1 MNRLTDPQPAYVLK
15 IEDLHAAH
23 AADVGVILVQV
34 DQMARINNSA
44 GTATGDAVL
53 DEIGRRL
60 ENFAIDEFGHGS
72 CVERLDGPRFLIV
85 PAAPL
90 SLGALRAQERALHV
104 ALAEPIVGDPNGR
117 LSIRIVTAL
126 VTRDEPVADQLRQA
140 GDQLARPAS
149 ARDGVMVHAALSGG
163 EVAIHYQPQY
173 DVTTGAMTGVE
184 ALLRWQHPELGLLG
198 AGPLVTAARAAR
210 LECELTEHAHRVAL
224 AEMARWPR
232 QLGKLRVSLNIT
244 AADLGDPK
252 FADRFAAMAK
262 AAGVDPD
269 RLTLELT
276 EQAMLSDPA
285 SAAEQLAKIRNLGAA
300 IAIDDF
306 GTGYSSLALLARLPI
321 DYLKI
326 DSGFTRTIDGNDRDR
341 IVVRAI
347 VDLARALGLL
357 VVAEGIENERQ
368 LERLREL
375 GVATWQGFLKSGPV
389 PGDQLPG
396 LMGQ

>member
-1 MNRLTDPQPAYVLK
+1 MNRVSDSLSGCVRMLET
-15 IEDLHAAH
+15 LHIRH
-23 AADVGVILVQV
+23 EADAGVILVQV

-44 GTATGDAVL
+44 GTAAGDAVL

-60 ENFAIDEFGHGS
+60 ENFAGDEFGRGS
-72 CVERLDGPRFLIV
+72 CVQRLEGPRFLIV
-85 PAAPL
+85 PAVPL

-104 ALAEPIVGDPNGR
+104 ALAEPMVGDPKGR
-117 LSIRIVTAL
+117 LAIRIAAAL
-126 VTRDEPVADQLRQA
+126 IVRDEPIADQLRTA
-140 GDQLARPAS
+140 GDQLSRPAS
-149 ARDGVMVHAALSGG
+149 ARDGAMVTSALSHD
-163 EVAIHYQPQY
+163 EVVIHYQPQY
-173 DVTTGAMTGVE
+173 DVASGAMIGVE

-210 LECELTEHAHRVAL
+210 LERELTEHAHRVAL
-224 AEMARWPR
+224 AEIAAWPR
-232 QLGKLRVSLNIT
+232 ALAKLRVSLNIT
-244 AADLGDPK
+244 AADLGDPD

-262 AAGVDPD
+262 AARVDPD

-276 EQAMLSDPA
+276 EQAMLSEPA
-285 SAAEQLAKIRNLGAA
+285 NAAAQLSQIRALGSA

-306 GTGYSSLALLARLPI
+306 GTGYSSLSLLARLPI

-326 DSGFTRTIDGNDRDR
+326 DSGFTRSLDGSDRDR

-357 VVAEGIENERQ
+357 VVAEGIENEAQ
-368 LERLREL
+368 LARLAEL

-389 PGDQLPG
+389 PGSELPR
-396 LMGQ
+396 LMT

>member
-1 MNRLTDPQPAYVLK
+1 MNRLSETLSACVRKL
-15 IEDLHAAH
+15 ESLHARH
-23 AADVGVILVQV
+23 DADAGVMLVQI
-34 DQMARINNSA
+34 DQMARINISA

-60 ENFAIDEFGHGS
+60 ENFASDEFGQGS
-72 CVERLDGPRFLIV
+72 CVDRLDGPRFLIV
-85 PAAPL
+85 PSAPM

-117 LSIRIVTAL
+117 LSIRIAAAL
-126 VTRDEPVADQLRQA
+126 ITRDESVAEQLRNA
-140 GDQLARPAS
+140 GDQLSRPAS
-149 ARDGVMVHAALSGG
+149 ARDGVMVNAALSGD
-163 EVAIHYQPQY
+163 EVLIHYQPQY
-173 DVTTGAMTGVE
+173 DVGTGEMIGVE

-224 AEMARWPR
+224 AEMANWPKS
-232 QLGKLRVSLNIT
+232 LAKLRVSLNIT
-244 AADLGDPK
+244 AADLGDPE
-252 FADRFAAMAK
+252 FAGRFAAMAK
-262 AAGVDPD
+262 AAQVDPD

-285 SAAEQLAKIRNLGAA
+285 SAAEQLAQIRALGCA

-306 GTGYSSLALLARLPI
+306 GTGYSSLSLLARLPI

-326 DSGFTRTIDGNDRDR
+326 DSGFTRTIDGSDRDR
-341 IVVRAI
+341 FVVRAI

-368 LERLREL
+368 LARLSEL
-375 GVATWQGFLKSGPV
+375 GVASWQGFLKSGPV
-389 PGDQLPG
+389 PGDQL
-396 LMGQ
+396 LALTQ

>member
-1 MNRLTDPQPAYVLK
+1 MNRLTDPRPAYVLK

-173 DVTTGAMTGVE
+173 DVATGAMTGVE

-224 AEMARWPR
+224 ADMARWPR

-244 AADLGDPK
+244 AADLGDPG
-252 FADRFAAMAK
+252 FADRFAAMAR

-389 PGDQLPG
+389 PGNQLPG
-396 LMGQ
+396 LMAT